1 MKEDVLPE
9 GWELKKLGSVV
20 QYEKGKKPSNLND
33 EKNDIFTIP
42 YIDIQGFEKGI
53 IKSWTDGKNA
63 RLCQNSDLLMVWDGA
78 RAGLVGSGSTG
89 ALGSTLMKISFPKV
103 NHTYGFYFLYSKF
116 SDINSNTK
124 GTGIPHVDPSVLWNF
139 EFPIPPLPEQ
149 QYLSQKLTALLDEV
163 AQTKQRL
170 EAIPALLKQFRQSV
184 LADAVSGRLTEE
196 WREEN
201 GAILSEGKISN
212 FVTFS
217 PKKDKLEDDLVVSF
231 SSMHLMSE
239 NVSEHLTFEQKHWK
253 DVKKGFTFF
262 KNNDVLLAKI
272 TPCFENGK
280 SAVAQ
285 NLINGIGAGSTEFM
299 VFRCNESILPKYLYF
314 NLNTDSFRQNGTLNM
329 SGSVGHKRVPK
340 EFVLNWNIVLPSI
353 TEQTQIVQK
362 VETYF
367 ALADEI
373 ETQVNAALENVNLLT
388 QSILA
393 KAFSGELSAA
403 WRNSKVTETQGNV

>member
-78 RAGLVGSGSTG
+78 RAGLGSTG

-373 ETQVNAALENVNLLT
+373 ETQVKAALENVNLLT

>member
-373 ETQVNAALENVNLLT
+373 ETQVKTALEKVNLLT

>member
-78 RAGLVGSGSTG
+78 RAGLGSTG

-373 ETQVNAALENVNLLT
+373 ETQVKAALENVNLLT

-403 WRNSKVTETQGNV
+403 WRNSKVTETLGNV